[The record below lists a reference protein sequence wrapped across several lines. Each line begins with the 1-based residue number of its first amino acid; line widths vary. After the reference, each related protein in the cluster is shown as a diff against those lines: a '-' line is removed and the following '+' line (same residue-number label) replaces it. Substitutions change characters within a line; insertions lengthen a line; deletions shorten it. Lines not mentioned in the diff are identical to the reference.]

1 MTLQLFEHL
10 SQPIVLIN
18 PDGGIKYLNSAA
30 KHLLNVTDYSEELN
44 LVEVIENIS
53 LIKSRKYLI
62 EILESVNQTKQKKV
76 VVIKDKKHQ
85 ELTLKFIPDEL
96 GIIVEI
102 TTRSYS
108 ITLEQEIFNFV
119 VENSS
124 DMIFFK
130 REDLAYEYANKTYL
144 RFLNVEKSDL
154 LGLTDE
160 ELVSKGVLS
169 PIFQYQ
175 CSKSD
180 AEVIKQGNYSN
191 VEFFTNQNYYQ
202 ISKRKMNKG
211 ILCVARDITNE
222 INAYQEVEIDSVTSL
237 YNRKALARILK
248 SIPKDKEYHVIGIIL
263 ENFGELSKD
272 HGLLLGK
279 RCLKQL
285 AQFVRDYSDILFFH
299 VAGIGFIGLF
309 DKLLSNPELFQ
320 QSFASEVAKLNL
332 PSILKTEIVI
342 EKVNLESGFLAAF
355 IDD

>member
-30 KHLLNVTDYSEELN
+30 KHLLNVTNYSEELN

-62 EILESVNQTKQKKV
+62 EILESVNQTKQKKYATL
-76 VVIKDKKHQ
+76 KDEKHQ
-85 ELTLKFIPDEL
+85 EFTLKFIPDEA

-102 TTRSYS
+102 IKKSCS
-108 ITLEQEIFNFV
+108 DILEQEIFNFI

-124 DMIFFK
+124 DMIFYK
-130 REDLAYEYANKTYL
+130 GEDLTYRFANKTYL
-144 RFLNVEKSDL
+144 RFLNIEEEDL
-154 LGLTDE
+154 LGMTDE
-160 ELVSKGVLS
+160 ALASKGVLS

>member
-130 REDLAYEYANKTYL
+130 GEGLAYEYANKTYL

-191 VEFFTNQNYYQ
+191 VEFFTNQNYY
-202 ISKRKMNKG
+202 
-211 ILCVARDITNE
+211 
-222 INAYQEVEIDSVTSL
+222 
-237 YNRKALARILK
+237 
-248 SIPKDKEYHVIGIIL
+248 
-263 ENFGELSKD
+263 
-272 HGLLLGK
+272 
-279 RCLKQL
+279 
-285 AQFVRDYSDILFFH
+285 
-299 VAGIGFIGLF
+299 
-309 DKLLSNPELFQ
+309 
-320 QSFASEVAKLNL
+320 
-332 PSILKTEIVI
+332 
-342 EKVNLESGFLAAF
+342 
-355 IDD
+355 